1 MNPERSPNVGQFAP
15 DFELA
20 DSARETQRLS
30 EMVSHGPLIL
40 IFYRGHW

>member
-1 MNPERSPNVGQFAP
+1 MNAGRTPNIGDFAP
-15 DFELA
+15 NFELV
-20 DSARETQRLS
+20 DSTGTLQHLS